1 MNGVVRTRERL
12 TAFVEV
18 KAEKLVNVAQTVEK
32 TSSGR
37 FLAVSKESLHCPF
50 SINAYFC
57 GMKRTLILIFVLLSV
72 CPIFGQESKS
82 YRFSLE
88 DCLRFAVANSYERKT
103 MELTG
108 ESLETTYEQSKQQR
122 LPNLSASFGE
132 NFSNNSNGWS
142 VSGNVGVGS
151 SMTIYQGGN
160 INNTI
165 AHNKLSVERNEVQL
179 ERYDDQLATQI
190 LQSFLT
196 LLGNQELLKYQLE
209 VLNTSREQMKQ
220 GQTKFKV
227 GSILESDLLL
237 LEAQYY
243 SDSNNVVDTRI
254 NIGNN
259 LLDLKV
265 LLSMEPTDD
274 LEIISPDT
282 ENLDNLKETLPTEE
296 EAVSL
301 ALDYM
306 PDLRISDY
314 DIRLAEKSVDLA
326 RGNYFPS
333 ISANANVGMG
343 VLTFD
348 QSGNN
353 QWYGKPTESVGVSM
367 SIPIYSRGQTKANVK
382 KSRIALEQAELDYE
396 QSLLSVR
403 QTVVQ
408 AYSDVISAFN
418 AYKVSQVRE
427 NAYKKSFEAY
437 NLQYQYGTIT
447 TVDLLQQQ
455 NSYLNAL
462 NNYLQNKYSLV
473 MKRKILDVYMGK
485 PIEL

>member
-1 MNGVVRTRERL
+1 L
-12 TAFVEV
+12 YF
-18 KAEKLVNVAQTVEK
+18 
-32 TSSGR
+32 
-37 FLAVSKESLHCPF
+37 
-50 SINAYFC
+50 INSYFC
-57 GMKRTLILIFVLLSV
+57 EMKKAITSIFVFLFVCSV
-72 CPIFGQESKS
+72 FGQEGRS
-82 YRFSLE
+82 YQFSLE
-88 DCLRFAVANSYERKT
+88 DCLRFAVANSYERKS

-108 ESLETTYEQSKQQR
+108 ESLETTYEQSKRQR
-122 LPNLSASFGE
+122 LPNVSASLGE
-132 NFSNNSNGWS
+132 NFSNNANGWS

-151 SMTIYQGGN
+151 SVTIYQGGN

-165 AHNKLSVERNEVQL
+165 EQSRLNVERNEVQL

-196 LLGNQELLKYQLE
+196 ILGNQELLKYQME

-220 GQTKFKV
+220 GQVRYKV

-254 NIGNN
+254 NIDNN

-265 LLSMEPTDD
+265 LLSMDPTDE

-296 EAVSL
+296 EAINL
-301 ALDYM
+301 AMDYM
-306 PDLRISDY
+306 PELRMSDY
-314 DIRLAEKSVDLA
+314 DIRLAEKSVDMA

-343 VLTFD
+343 LLSFD

-396 QSLLSVR
+396 QSILTVR

-408 AYSDVISAFN
+408 AYRNVVSAYN

-427 NAYKKSFEAY
+427 NAYSKSFNAY
-437 NLQYQYGTIT
+437 NLQYQYGSIT

-455 NSYLNAL
+455 NNYLNAL
-462 NNYLQNKYSLV
+462 NNYIQNKYSLV
-473 MKRKILDVYMGK
+473 MKRKILDIYMGK

>member
-1 MNGVVRTRERL
+1 MKKIL
-12 TAFVEV
+12 TSV
-18 KAEKLVNVAQTVEK
+18 
-32 TSSGR
+32 
-37 FLAVSKESLHCPF
+37 FL
-50 SINAYFC
+50 
-57 GMKRTLILIFVLLSV
+57 VLLAL
-72 CPIFGQESKS
+72 FTYAQESKS

-88 DCLRFAVANSYERKT
+88 DCLRFAVANSYDRKS

-122 LPNLSASFGE
+122 LPNLSASVGE
-132 NFSNNSNGWS
+132 SFNNNANGWS
-142 VSGNVGVGS
+142 TSGSVGVGTS
-151 SMTIYQGGN
+151 VTIYQGGQ

-165 AHNKLSVERNEVQL
+165 AQNKLNLDRNSVQL
-179 ERYDDQLATQI
+179 ERYDDQLTLQI

-196 LLGNQELLKYQLE
+196 ILGNQELLNYQLE
-209 VLNTSREQMKQ
+209 VLKTSREQMKQ
-220 GQTKFKV
+220 GEARYKV
-227 GSILESDLLL
+227 GAILESDLLL

-254 NIGNN
+254 SIGND

-265 LLSMEPTDD
+265 LLSMEPTDN

-282 ENLDNLKETLPTEE
+282 ENLENLRETLPTEE
-296 EAVSL
+296 ETVSL
-301 ALDYM
+301 AMDYM
-306 PDLRISDY
+306 PDLRIGEY

-326 RGNYFPS
+326 RGGYFPS
-333 ISANANVGMG
+333 INANANVGMG
-343 VLTFD
+343 VLSFD
-348 QSGNN
+348 QSGNS

-382 KSRIALEQAELDYE
+382 KSRIALQQAELEYE
-396 QSLLSVR
+396 QTQLSVR

-408 AYSDVISAFN
+408 AYRNVISAYN
-418 AYKVSQVRE
+418 AYRVSQVRE
-427 NAYKKSFEAY
+427 DAYRKSFAAY
-437 NLQYQYGTIT
+437 NVQFQYGTIT

-462 NNYLQNKYSLV
+462 NNYIQNKYSLV

-485 PIEL
+485 QITL